1 MKVQSDIAIAA
12 AKQFFEHCLYV
23 VVNEASEKRNICGNC
38 GIMAVHDVIGRTNCL
53 NCGVGWF
60 FVVFANADTSFRA
73 WRKLQAEY
81 RPSGLLSVEHD
92 SELTKYVPTPGHTE
106 GKWTL
111 VK

>member
-38 GIMAVHDVIGRTNCL
+38 GIIAVHDVISRTKCT
-53 NCGVGWF
+53 NCGVGWHSI
-60 FVVFANADTSFRA
+60 VFASADTSFRA

-81 RPSGLLSVEHD
+81 SPSGLLVIEHD
-92 SELTKYVPTPGHTE
+92 SVLTKYVPTPSHTE
-106 GKWTL
+106 EKWTL